1 MQAKLTGQRLAELQ
15 VPIDNIVISTMTR
28 AQQTGKI
35 IMDCLP
41 KTLDPK
47 IEDDPLLEE
56 GIPYPFTPD
65 ILDHWKPS
73 PSVNLKFNF

>member
-41 KTLDPK
+41 KALDLK
-47 IEDDPLLEE
+47 IENDPLLEE
-56 GIPYPFTPD
+56 GIPYPFTPE
-65 ILDHWKPS
+65 LDHWKPS
-73 PSVNLKFNF
+73 PSVNIKFNF